1 MNKKTFYLASL
12 IATTVVT
19 VTACNSNDSSQS
31 NAASTPAATA
41 QGAQLSDVKNIVV
54 IYAENHSFDDIYG
67 NFPGANGLQNATA
80 SSTVQLDRDGTP
92 LPTLPQI
99 WGGLT
104 APGVSRVITQAMTA
118 GLPNAPF
125 AIDDPNG
132 FNASS
137 GETTLDMDHRFY
149 ENQ

>member
-41 QGAQLSDVKNIVV
+41 QAAQLSAVKNIVV
-54 IYAENHSFDDIYG
+54 IYAENRSFDDVYG
-67 NFPGANGLQNATA
+67 NFPGANGLQNASAATM
-80 SSTVQLDRDGTP
+80 TQIDRDGT
-92 LPTLPQI
+92 TLPMLPPV

-104 APGVSRVITQAMTA
+104 APGFGSVIT
-118 GLPNAPF
+118 
-125 AIDDPNG
+125 
-132 FNASS
+132 
-137 GETTLDMDHRFY
+137 
-149 ENQ
+149 